1 MADPVG
7 RPAAPLPTA
16 STSEFVATFAVLLV
30 AIVVLLIADE
40 WLARVDRNES
50 RAYAASLYAEGQQL
64 LAAQQPGAARDRIA
78 SALAIERTNDRYAL
92 GLAEALL
99 ADSQPA
105 AAEEAL
111 QPVLD
116 HVATDGAANLLMAR
130 VLVRE
135 GRTRDAKSFYHRAIY
150 GQWRGDSLAQRM
162 ATRFELISLLERQ
175 KAQGELLAELLPIQD
190 VSPDSLALRRRL
202 GHLFIR
208 AGSPARGVEILR
220 TLIQQS
226 PDDGDAYEGMGE
238 AALALGNF
246 RTARADL
253 AIAARLMP
261 GDTAILDR
269 LALADT
275 ALALDPTQRGIGQRE
290 RALRSRR
297 LLAMI
302 VDVSARCPPTVTV
315 PPRVL
320 IDSARRLLDGTPARH
335 DDESHSDA
343 MLSLSAD
350 LLPARPDACGAP
362 ASIAERALMLLQ
374 VRLTG

>member
-1 MADPVG
+1 MADPV
-7 RPAAPLPTA
+7 RRTAAPLPTA
-16 STSEFVATFAVLLV
+16 STAEFIATFAAIFV
-30 AIVVLLIADE
+30 AILLLLFVDE

-50 RAYAASLYAEGQQL
+50 RAHAASLYAEGKQL
-64 LAAQQPGAARDRIA
+64 LAEHEPGAARDRIA

-105 AAEEAL
+105 VAEEAL

-135 GRTRDAKSFYHRAIY
+135 GRTREAKSFYHRAIY

-162 ATRFELISLLERQ
+162 VTRFELISLLERQ

-190 VSPDSLALRRRL
+190 ASPDSLALRRRL
-202 GHLFIR
+202 GHLFIQ

-220 TLIQQS
+220 KVLQQS
-226 PDDGDAYEGMGE
+226 PDDGDAYAGMGE

-253 AIAARLMP
+253 GIAARLIP
-261 GDTAILDR
+261 GDTTILSQ

-290 RALRSRR
+290 RAARSRR
-297 LLAMI
+297 LLSI
-302 VDVSARCPPTVTV
+302 ILEVSARCAPTGAV
-315 PPRVL
+315 PPRTVV
-320 IDSARRLLDGTPARH
+320 DSARRLLDGTPARR
-335 DDESHSDA
+335 DDESRSDD
-343 MLSLSAD
+343 MLSLSAE
-350 LLPARPDACGAP
+350 LLPARPEACGAP
-362 ASIAERALMLLQ
+362 ASIAERALRLLQ